1 MADSRTIVV
10 AGAGIGGLTTALALA
25 QRGFR
30 VIVLERAAKLEEAG
44 AGLQLSPNASRI
56 LIDLGLEPLLAPHM
70 IVPDSISIMTARTG
84 KEIGRVPLGEAAAL
98 RYGAPYWI
106 VRRADLQSALL
117 ARVTGHPDIDLRLGA
132 QFEDVA
138 VYPKGVTVVQR
149 RGTARQQEQALALI
163 GADGVWSS
171 VRHQIFPEAQPQFT
185 GSIAW
190 RGTVDA
196 TQLPRGFNTQRVQL
210 WMGTNAHL
218 VAYPMSGG
226 KRINVVAIISGK
238 WNRPGWSE
246 PGDVV
251 EIANQFSAPRWPIA
265 ARMMIGAVDGWRK
278 WALFAV
284 RDGGVWNKGPIALLG
299 DASHA
304 MLPFAAQ
311 GAGMAIE
318 DAAVIAKC
326 LESSPANPT
335 AAFAEY
341 ARLRAPRVTR
351 TQRTARK
358 NGRTYHLG
366 GPVGFARDQVIRV
379 LGGSRLLSQQDWIYD
394 WRMS

>member
-326 LESSPANPT
+326 LESSPTNPT

-358 NGRTYHLG
+358 NGQTYHLG

-379 LGGSRLLSQQDWIYD
+379 LGGSRLLSRQDWIYD
-394 WRMS
+394 WRMP